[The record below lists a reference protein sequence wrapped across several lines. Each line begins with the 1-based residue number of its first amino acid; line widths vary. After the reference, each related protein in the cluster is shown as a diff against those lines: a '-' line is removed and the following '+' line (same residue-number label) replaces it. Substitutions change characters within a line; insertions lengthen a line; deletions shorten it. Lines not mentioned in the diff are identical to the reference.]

1 MLSLSFFFYFL
12 IQKVYVFCFFFK
24 TYTYSCED
32 ATDQV
37 EISNLQQVYESQ
49 MVCSCRQTSEN
60 NLGWD
65 SKALSCYL
73 GHTAMT

>member
-1 MLSLSFFFYFL
+1 MLSLSFFFLLFNTKGVCFL
-12 IQKVYVFCFFFK
+12 FFFK